1 MLDEQWRSGRG
12 EDESSEELSSNR
24 KPPAEEEEECCVPK
38 WELEDELLG

>member
-1 MLDEQWRSGRG
+1 MLDEQWLSVCG
-12 EDESSEELSSNR
+12 EDESPEELSSNR